1 MIYRLLLILLLIF
14 PGVSPAAF
22 YGPYT
27 LVAPIAIDGDTLR
40 ADVQI
45 WPDLIVDISIRVIGV
60 DTPELRATSACEKE
74 LAQKAK
80 AFTDAWIQAN
90 APLMIGAVKPDKYA
104 GRYDAVVTG
113 RDGASLATAL
123 IVAGHGRAYS
133 GGARLPGWCP

>member
-1 MIYRLLLILLLIF
+1 MAIQ
-14 PGVSPAAF
+14 AAF

-27 LVAPIAIDGDTLR
+27 LTAPVAIDGDTLR

-45 WPDLIVDISIRVIGV
+45 WPDMMTDVAIRVIGV
-60 DTPELRATSACEKE
+60 DTPEIRATSACERD

-113 RDGASLATAL
+113 NDGSSLSAAL
-123 IVAGHGRAYS
+123 IQSGHGRPYD
-133 GGARLPGWCP
+133 GGKREPWCP